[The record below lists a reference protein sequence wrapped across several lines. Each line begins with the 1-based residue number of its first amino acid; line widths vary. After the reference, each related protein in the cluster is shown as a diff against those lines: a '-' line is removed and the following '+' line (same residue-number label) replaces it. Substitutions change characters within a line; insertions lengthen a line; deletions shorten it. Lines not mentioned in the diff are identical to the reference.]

1 MALMFPIS
9 TFVQIQIK
17 RIFHTNLQEFD
28 LVPKEGRLSFED
40 HRAAFQIC
48 CLVVSVSC
56 QENKRRQN
64 VESTDKKYR
73 RIRQNCSWEK
83 KLKRPTLK
91 RLHVN
96 HKKKGYRE
104 VALRNRSVD

>member
-1 MALMFPIS
+1 MFPIS

-56 QENKRRQN
+56 QENKWRQN
-64 VESTDKKYR
+64 VESTDKKCK
-73 RIRQNCSWEK
+73 RIRKNCLWEK
-83 KLKRPTLK
+83 KLKRLTPKGL
-91 RLHVN
+91 N
-96 HKKKGYRE
+96 FQHKEKGYRE
-104 VALRNRSVD
+104 IVLRNQSVDQ

>member
-17 RIFHTNLQEFD
+17 RILHTNLQEFD

-64 VESTDKKYR
+64 VESTDKKYK
-73 RIRQNCSWEK
+73 RIRKIAYGK
-83 KLKRPTLK
+83 KT
-91 RLHVN
+91 
-96 HKKKGYRE
+96 KKANTKT
-104 VALRNRSVD
+104 SPCKP

>member
-64 VESTDKKYR
+64 VESTDKKYK
-73 RIRQNCSWEK
+73 RIRKIAYGKK
-83 KLKRPTLK
+83 KLKRPAPKGLNF
-91 RLHVN
+91 N
-96 HKKKGYRE
+96 HKEKG
-104 VALRNRSVD
+104 